1 MDADMS
7 DPAEDRPAHLR
18 LLRNEKPEER
28 ALVHARSDSVPARPA
43 RPGNLP
49 FPVASFIGRSAEIRR
64 TADLLAGNRLVTVTG
79 SGGCG
84 KTRLAIELARRLE
97 ARFAAGAWFVDLEA
111 LRSGDHVLTEIA
123 AVLGVEEPE
132 RGKSL
137 AEAIAGFLRT
147 GRFLIVL
154 DNCEHVIAAASFAA
168 ATLLADAPDL
178 RILATSRQPFSIPG
192 EVSWRL

>member
-1 MDADMS
+1 MN
-7 DPAEDRPAHLR
+7 DPTEGRTAHLR
-18 LLRNEKPEER
+18 LLRNEDREER
-28 ALVHARSDSVPARPA
+28 ARRRARSESIPARHA

-49 FPVASFIGRSAEIRR
+49 FPIASFIGRSAEIKR
-64 TADLLAGNRLVTVTG
+64 TTDLLAANRLVTVTG

-97 ARFAAGAWFVDLEA
+97 ARFAAGTWFVDLET
-111 LRSGDHVLTEIA
+111 LRSGEHVLTEIA

-132 RGKSL
+132 RGKTL